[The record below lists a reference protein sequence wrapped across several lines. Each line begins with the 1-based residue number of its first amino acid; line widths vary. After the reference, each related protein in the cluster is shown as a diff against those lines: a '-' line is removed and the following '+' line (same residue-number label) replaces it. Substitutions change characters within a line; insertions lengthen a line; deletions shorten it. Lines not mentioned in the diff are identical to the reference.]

1 MSSQHGSR
9 GRREH
14 HIWVLTC
21 EAVFIVS
28 SKTGVIE
35 CPELDD
41 SGSLPSYICF
51 ANGGPSFI
59 GSPLNSLAFSGLIF
73 HLLKG

>member
-1 MSSQHGSR
+1 MSTQHGSR

-28 SKTGVIE
+28 SKTWLIE
-35 CPELDD
+35 YPELGE

-51 ANGGPSFI
+51 ANGGTSFI
-59 GSPLNSLAFSGLIF
+59 ESPLYILAFSGLIF